1 MDVAIIPAR
10 GGSKRIPKKNIKL
23 FKGKPIIYWSIKTA
37 IKTNCFDRI
46 IVSTDDDE
54 IARVAK
60 DFGAEVP
67 FKRPK
72 KLSDDFTN
80 TKDVINHCI
89 SWLKESR
96 YIVKNACC
104 IYPTAP
110 LIFDTDIIDAKKI
123 LDATQEEIFV
133 FAATSFPY
141 PIQRAIYIESDGY
154 SKMFNPELFE
164 SRSQD
169 LKKSYHDAAQF
180 YWASSKIWITKNNL
194 FERSKPLIIPR
205 WRVQDI
211 DNEEDWLRAEFL
223 YDVIYRENYG

>member
-1 MDVAIIPAR
+1 MNLLIIPAR
-10 GGSKRIPKKNIKL
+10 GGSKRIPRKNIKH
-23 FKGKPIIYWSIKTA
+23 FQGKPIIEWTINESKKLKI
-37 IKTNCFDRI
+37 FDKF

-89 SWLKESR
+89 SWLNESR

-123 LDATQEEIFV
+123 LDSTEEEILV

-141 PIQRAIYIESDGY
+141 PIQRAIYI
-154 SKMFNPELFE
+154 
-164 SRSQD
+164 
-169 LKKSYHDAAQF
+169 
-180 YWASSKIWITKNNL
+180 
-194 FERSKPLIIPR
+194 
-205 WRVQDI
+205 
-211 DNEEDWLRAEFL
+211 
-223 YDVIYRENYG
+223 